1 MNKTIYPI
9 GIQNFEKIRKGG
21 YLYIDKTALIYQLA
35 NTGSYYFLSRPRR
48 FGKSLLLSTLEA
60 YFQGTKELFEGL
72 AIEKLE
78 KEWTEYPI
86 LHLDLNIA
94 RYASTSDLEDI
105 LNRNLVA
112 WEKLYGADPAE
123 RSLPLRFAGII
134 DRAYHKTG
142 QRAVILIDEYDKP
155 LLQALHDE
163 ELQNQLRNMLKPFYG
178 VLKTMDRAIRFALLT
193 GVTKFGKVSV
203 FSDLNNLDDISMRVP
218 YAAICGITE
227 EELRTYFEDD
237 IHELASSLKLT
248 YDETRTLLKRRYD
261 GYHFVAEGP
270 GLYNP
275 FSLLNTFK
283 YMRIDDYWFETGTP
297 SYLVELLKHTHYDLY
312 EMANTETDADTLNS
326 IDSASNNP
334 IPVIYQSG
342 YLTIK
347 DYDPEFK
354 IYRLGFPNR
363 EVEEGFIKYL
373 LPFYTSVSAPKT
385 PFEIGQFVREVRS
398 GNYDAFFR
406 RLQSFFADT
415 PYEVIAGQKPERDT
429 ELHYQNVLFIVFRLV
444 GLYTKVEYHTSNGR
458 IDLVLQTDR
467 YIYIMEFKLNGTA
480 EEALRQIDEK
490 QYALPF
496 ANDERKLFKIGVN
509 FSSETRNI
517 EKWMVE

>member
-9 GIQNFEKIRKGG
+9 GIQNFESLRKDG

-35 NTGSYYFLSRPRR
+35 TTGRYYFLSRPRR

-60 YFQGTKELFEGL
+60 YFQGKKELFEGL
-72 AIEKLE
+72 AIGKLE
-78 KEWTEYPI
+78 KEWTEHPI

-163 ELQNQLRNMLKPFYG
+163 ETQNQLRNMLKPFYG

-203 FSDLNNLDDISMRVP
+203 FSDLNNLMDISMDNRYVK
-218 YAAICGITE
+218 ICGITGE
-227 EELRTYFEDD
+227 EILIYLRDELQTLAD
-237 IHELASSLKLT
+237 IQGMSNEETLKK
-248 YDETRTLLKRRYD
+248 LKEWYD
-261 GYHFVAEGP
+261 GYHFTAKSEGI
-270 GLYNP
+270 YNP
-275 FSLLNTFK
+275 FSLLNPFAK
-283 YMRIDDYWFETGTP
+283 MEFGDYWFETGTP

-312 EMANTETDADTLNS
+312 EMANTETDTNVLNS

-347 DYDPEFK
+347 DYAPRFG
-354 IYRLGFPNR
+354 IY
-363 EVEEGFIKYL
+363 K
-373 LPFYTSVSAPKT
+373 
-385 PFEIGQFVREVRS
+385 
-398 GNYDAFFR
+398 
-406 RLQSFFADT
+406 
-415 PYEVIAGQKPERDT
+415 
-429 ELHYQNVLFIVFRLV
+429 
-444 GLYTKVEYHTSNGR
+444 
-458 IDLVLQTDR
+458 
-467 YIYIMEFKLNGTA
+467 
-480 EEALRQIDEK
+480 
-490 QYALPF
+490 
-496 ANDERKLFKIGVN
+496 
-509 FSSETRNI
+509 
-517 EKWMVE
+517 

>member
-9 GIQNFEKIRKGG
+9 GIQNFESLRKDA

-35 NTGSYYFLSRPRR
+35 TTGRYYFLSRPRR

-60 YFQGTKELFEGL
+60 YFQGKKELFEGL
-72 AIEKLE
+72 AIGKLE
-78 KEWTEYPI
+78 KEWTEHPI

-134 DRAYHKTG
+134 DRAYHQTG

-203 FSDLNNLDDISMRVP
+203 FSDLNNLDDISMRIP